1 MRGDVDDG
9 PKAMSGVHEHSYST
23 GNSEHLNNMKLCSPA
38 RPNWHWLLCSMI

>member
-23 GNSEHLNNMKLCSPA
+23 GNSEHLNNMKLCS
-38 RPNWHWLLCSMI
+38 RTGTGCCVL